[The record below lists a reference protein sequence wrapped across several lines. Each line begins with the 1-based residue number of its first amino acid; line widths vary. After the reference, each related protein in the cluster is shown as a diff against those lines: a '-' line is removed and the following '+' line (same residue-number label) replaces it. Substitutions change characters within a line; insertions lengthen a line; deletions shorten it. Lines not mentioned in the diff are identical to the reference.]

1 MLFYIILVS
10 FHSQIK
16 WHCILLEVTSTMA
29 EDPLAEVENKRALLE
44 ENVATL
50 RKTLQLW
57 QKWSFE
63 YEALKEEVDALP
75 VGASASELKRVGHAF
90 EGDVLNRKEIDELL
104 GLDKGASRSAEQV
117 SSLLSRRLDYVIQN
131 VGTVQKQLDA
141 TELKLADM
149 GSDEIPFV
157 KQDDLLPVTEIL
169 EELDEEGNVVSSKL
183 SRPGEET
190 SGLVDV
196 LKKAGI
202 KDDDL
207 HQSQEAGEGSAEA
220 VKPSSIAAT
229 PDTSDKTVTTPPPS
243 AASQIDEPQRKEVP
257 TAKTKSVKFTEDTK
271 PESQIPA
278 TSHKFSPK
286 SPSPLSS
293 QVSQSSPSQPEPS
306 KTKVYTNFAP
316 QNRVIELNDQDEEI
330 GSTAPIIPIDESD
343 EDAAMRRE
351 MLAYSMNEM
360 GSIVAQLDLEESY
373 YSNEDDEE
381 DDDDDDEEE
390 GDDYGTATD
399 DEEETEFGMSTK
411 GAMDEEYR
419 KEMLELEARLG
430 ARYFE
435 NLGPQAAGEADGDGE
450 SVDVQQLA
458 THTARVAVK
467 DDEDMPKRPA
477 RPSTQEPSSVAAIAT
492 AGDTVPKAK
501 KGVRFAEDLDVAPTP
516 SKPLPTAPAPT
527 RTPPTTSATPGVR
540 DTILERTPT
549 VSSTSAPPSPEAAPP
564 KISRFKAGRA
574 AAATKPPIPGISR
587 LTTPTDSPILS
598 KVVERAP
605 APPSTSTT
613 PSEPDEL
620 DPEMLR
626 KQVAEEYYKQR
637 NRRIAKQGGFRQDV
651 QDEQEMDYDADE
663 YENGDVRDLVE
674 EGEEGEEGEEE
685 APRKMSL
692 FKKARLK
699 RGQGW

>member
-1 MLFYIILVS
+1 
-10 FHSQIK
+10 
-16 WHCILLEVTSTMA
+16 MA
-29 EDPLAEVENKRALLE
+29 IPEDPLAEVENKRALLE
-44 ENVATL
+44 ENVAKL

-75 VGASASELKRVGHAF
+75 TSASAKELKRVGHAF
-90 EGDVLNRKEIDELL
+90 EGDVLNRKEINELL
-104 GLDKGASRSAEQV
+104 GLDKGTIRSAEQV
-117 SSLLSRRLDYVIQN
+117 SSLLSRRLDYVIRN

-141 TELKLADM
+141 TELKLADI
-149 GSDEIPFV
+149 GSDEIPLV
-157 KQDDLLPVTEIL
+157 KQDDILPVTEIL

-207 HQSQEAGEGSAEA
+207 HESQEDGEGSAEA
-220 VKPSSIAAT
+220 VKPSSLIAPTTAEHT
-229 PDTSDKTVTTPPPS
+229 ATTPRTTS
-243 AASQIDEPQRKEVP
+243 TAVQIDEPQKEEVP
-257 TAKTKSVKFTEDTK
+257 TARTKSVTFAEDTK
-271 PESQIPA
+271 PESLIPA
-278 TSHKFSPK
+278 IPHKFFPK

-293 QVSQSSPSQPEPS
+293 QVSQPATSQPQSP

-316 QNRVIELNDQDEEI
+316 QNRVIELNDEDQEI

-351 MLAYSMNEM
+351 MLAYSMNEV

-373 YSNEDDEE
+373 YSNEEDDE
-381 DDDDDDEEE
+381 DDDDQEE

-399 DEEETEFGMSTK
+399 EEEEETEFGMSTK
-411 GAMDEEYR
+411 SAMDEEYR

-435 NLGPQAAGEADGDGE
+435 NLGPQASGQQTHGDDEA
-450 SVDVQQLA
+450 VDVQQLA
-458 THTARVAVK
+458 KHTARVAVK
-467 DDEDMPKRPA
+467 DDEDMPKRPS
-477 RPSTQEPSSVAAIAT
+477 RPSTQEPSPIAPTPSAEAA
-492 AGDTVPKAK
+492 VPKAK
-501 KGVRFAEDLDVAPTP
+501 KGVRFAEDLDVASIS
-516 SKPLPTAPAPT
+516 SKPLATKPASTKTPSAP
-527 RTPPTTSATPGVR
+527 SATPGVR
-540 DTILERTPT
+540 DIILERTPT
-549 VSSTSAPPSPEAAPP
+549 LSTTAAPAAPEAPTL
-564 KISRFKAGRA
+564 KVSRFKAARAA
-574 AAATKPPIPGISR
+574 AAATKPTTAPGISR

-598 KVVERAP
+598 RIVERAP
-605 APPSTSTT
+605 APPSTTTT

-637 NRRIAKQGGFRQDV
+637 NRRIAKQGGFRQEV
-651 QDEQEMDYDADE
+651 QDEQEMYNDADE
-663 YENGDVRDLVE
+663 YDNGDVRDLVE
-674 EGEEGEEGEEE
+674 EGEEEEEE
-685 APRKMSL
+685 APKKMSL

-699 RGQGW
+699 KGTGW